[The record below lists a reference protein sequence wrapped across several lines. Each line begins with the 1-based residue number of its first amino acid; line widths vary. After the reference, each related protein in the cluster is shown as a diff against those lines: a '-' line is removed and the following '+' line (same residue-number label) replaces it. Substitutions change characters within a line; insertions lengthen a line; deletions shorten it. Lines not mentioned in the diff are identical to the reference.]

1 MAKVAFSLGLE
12 DKVRI
17 FQRNMNSSEERGRRF
32 SLVGGS
38 VPRPTLP
45 RTPPVT
51 QAASV
56 RQTALYFLAC
66 SAAPGALP
74 ESL

>member
-1 MAKVAFSLGLE
+1 MAKVSFSSGLE
-12 DKVRI
+12 DKVSI
-17 FQRNMNSSEERGRRF
+17 FQRNMNSSEGRGRRV

-45 RTPPVT
+45 RMPRVT

-56 RQTALYFLAC
+56 RHTAL
-66 SAAPGALP
+66 LP
-74 ESL
+74 CMFSRTGSPA